1 MPVARIAKAIF
12 KKKPKSGKPI
22 SENKKK
28 ANELLRKADR
38 IMGQAMKPEMKI
50 AKKEQAEA
58 LRAKANK
65 LLMNEKV
72 GGAIKKFKEAVVK
85 RGRKSK
91 RGRPKKEEVEKARKR
106 FKKEQPTTPKRTRDA
121 RDIRVKK
128 LSGESDAAFK
138 KRRTSI
144 NKLKKEQQKEMAK
157 ERGTKEPSTKDRT
170 SRSMT
175 IPLKRKEQS
184 KASFRRRVMQGLQGV
199 TKKGES
205 KDIGKAGYPVSET
218 MRELGYTGSRKAK
231 VDLTD
236 KELEALGFQIKKA
249 GGMLKSIPTKNKG
262 LSKLPKPVRN
272 QMGFKKYGGKINN
285 SKGLSSSEI
294 DSLLD
299 KYMPKEKPLTKIE
312 KGKLKAKGG
321 IKFMQQLG
329 GFNLNNRTKKK
340 ITKRAIGGGVALRGL
355 GVTRKK

>member
-1 MPVARIAKAIF
+1 MPVSRIAKVIL
-12 KKKPKSGKPI
+12 KKKPKRGAMKPI
-22 SENKKK
+22 SAKKK
-28 ANELLRKADR
+28 RANELRRKASR
-38 IMGQAMKPEMKI
+38 IMGQAMKPEMK
-50 AKKEQAEA
+50 KDKRKEAES
-58 LRAKANK
+58 LRAQAAK
-65 LLMNEKV
+65 LAKEAGFEEIKRGA
-72 GGAIKKFKEAVVK
+72 GGVIKKGIKAVVK
-85 RGRKSK
+85 RGRKSR
-91 RGRPKKEEVEKARKR
+91 RGRPKKEV
-106 FKKEQPTTPKRTRDA
+106 
-121 RDIRVKK
+121 VKK
-128 LSGESDAAFK
+128 VVKKQDPSKIKKLPGESDAAFK

-184 KASFRRRVMQGLQGV
+184 KAAFRRRVKQGLQGV

-249 GGMLKSIPTKNKG
+249 GGLIDPPNPG
-262 LSKLPKPVRN
+262 AAALPRPVRN
-272 QMGFKKYGGKINN
+272 QMGFKKYGGKI
-285 SKGLSSSEI
+285 KRLAVG
-294 DSLLD
+294 
-299 KYMPKEKPLTKIE
+299 
-312 KGKLKAKGG
+312 GG
-321 IKFMQQLG
+321 I
-329 GFNLNNRTKKK
+329 
-340 ITKRAIGGGVALRGL
+340 ALRGL

>member
-1 MPVARIAKAIF
+1 MPVSRIAKVIL
-12 KKKPKSGKPI
+12 KKKPKRGAMKPI
-22 SENKKK
+22 SAKKK
-28 ANELLRKADR
+28 RANELKRKASR
-38 IMGQAMKPEMKI
+38 IMGQAMKPEMRKD
-50 AKKEQAEA
+50 KRKEAES
-58 LRAKANK
+58 LRAQAAK
-65 LLMNEKV
+65 LAKEAGFEEIKRGA
-72 GGAIKKFKEAVVK
+72 GGVIKKGIKAVVK

-91 RGRPKKEEVEKARKR
+91 RGRPKT
-106 FKKEQPTTPKRTRDA
+106 KKEVVKKVVKKQDPSK
-121 RDIRVKK
+121 IKK
-128 LSGESDAAFK
+128 LSSESDAAFK
-138 KRRTSI
+138 KRKASI

-184 KASFRRRVMQGLQGV
+184 KAAFRRRVEQGLQGV

-249 GGMLKSIPTKNKG
+249 GGMLKSIPTGNKG
-262 LSKLPKPVRN
+262 LPNLPTPVRN
-272 QMGFKKYGGKINN
+272 KMGFKKYGGKI
-285 SKGLSSSEI
+285 
-294 DSLLD
+294 
-299 KYMPKEKPLTKIE
+299 
-312 KGKLKAKGG
+312 
-321 IKFMQQLG
+321 
-329 GFNLNNRTKKK
+329 
-340 ITKRAIGGGVALRGL
+340 KRLAVGGGVALRGL

>member
-1 MPVARIAKAIF
+1 MPVSRIAKVIF
-12 KKKPKSGKPI
+12 KKKPKRGAIKPI
-22 SENKKK
+22 SENKKR
-28 ANELLRKADR
+28 ANELKRKADR
-38 IMGQAMKPEMKI
+38 IMGQAMKPEMRK

-72 GGAIKKFKEAVVK
+72 GGAIKKFAKDVK

-106 FKKEQPTTPKRTRDA
+106 FKKEQP
-121 RDIRVKK
+121 
-128 LSGESDAAFK
+128 
-138 KRRTSI
+138 
-144 NKLKKEQQKEMAK
+144 KEMAK

-184 KASFRRRVMQGLQGV
+184 KAAFRRRVEQGLQGV

-205 KDIGKAGYPVSET
+205 KDIGKAGYPTSET
-218 MRELGYTGSRKAK
+218 MRELGYTGSRKGK

>member
-1 MPVARIAKAIF
+1 MPVSRIAKVIL
-12 KKKPKSGKPI
+12 KKKPKRGAMKPI
-22 SENKKK
+22 SANKKR
-28 ANELLRKADR
+28 ANELKRKASR
-38 IMGQAMKPEMKI
+38 IMGQAMKPEMKNE
-50 AKKEQAEA
+50 KRKEAES
-58 LRAKANK
+58 LRAQAAKLAKEAGFEEIKKA
-65 LLMNEKV
+65 V
-72 GGAIKKFKEAVVK
+72 GGIIKKGAKAVVKQGAKAVVK

-91 RGRPKKEEVEKARKR
+91 RGRPKKEEVEKARER

-184 KASFRRRVMQGLQGV
+184 KAAFRRRVEQGLQGV

-249 GGMLKSIPTKNKG
+249 GGLIDPPNSG
-262 LSKLPKPVRN
+262 AAALPKPVRN
-272 QMGFKKYGGKINN
+272 QMGFKKRGGKIKRLAVGGGIAL
-285 SKGLSSSEI
+285 KGL
-294 DSLLD
+294 
-299 KYMPKEKPLTKIE
+299 
-312 KGKLKAKGG
+312 GA
-321 IKFMQQLG
+321 
-329 GFNLNNRTKKK
+329 
-340 ITKRAIGGGVALRGL
+340 
-355 GVTRKK
+355 TRKK

>member
-1 MPVARIAKAIF
+1 MPVSRIAKVIL
-12 KKKPKSGKPI
+12 KKKPKRGAMKPI
-22 SENKKK
+22 SAKKK
-28 ANELLRKADR
+28 RANELRRKASR
-38 IMGQAMKPEMKI
+38 IMGQAMKPEMK
-50 AKKEQAEA
+50 KDKRKEAES
-58 LRAKANK
+58 LRAQAAK
-65 LLMNEKV
+65 LAKEAGFEEIKRGA
-72 GGAIKKFKEAVVK
+72 GGVIKKVTEAVVK

-91 RGRPKKEEVEKARKR
+91 RGRPKNKKANELFKKVREK
-106 FKKEQPTTPKRTRDA
+106 FEKEQPTTPKRTRDA

-128 LSGESDAAFK
+128 RPGESDAAFK

-184 KASFRRRVMQGLQGV
+184 KAAFRRRVMQGLQGV

-218 MRELGYTGSRKAK
+218 MRELGYTGSRKGG

-249 GGMLKSIPTKNKG
+249 GGMLKSIPTGNKG
-262 LSKLPKPVRN
+262 LPNLPTPVRN
-272 QMGFKKYGGKINN
+272 KMGFKKRGGKI
-285 SKGLSSSEI
+285 KRLAVG
-294 DSLLD
+294 
-299 KYMPKEKPLTKIE
+299 
-312 KGKLKAKGG
+312 GG
-321 IKFMQQLG
+321 I
-329 GFNLNNRTKKK
+329 
-340 ITKRAIGGGVALRGL
+340 ALRGL

>member
-1 MPVARIAKAIF
+1 MA
-12 KKKPKSGKPI
+12 KKKKIQLSDEDKRFEAI
-22 SENKKK
+22 AEDVEDFLRSRE
-28 ANELLRKADR
+28 ADDMELYK
-38 IMGQAMKPEMKI
+38 
-50 AKKEQAEA
+50 
-58 LRAKANK
+58 RAI
-65 LLMNEKV
+65 
-72 GGAIKKFKEAVVK
+72 GGAIKKGAKAVVK

-91 RGRPKKEEVEKARKR
+91 RGRPKT
-106 FKKEQPTTPKRTRDA
+106 KKEVVKKVVKKQDPSK
-121 RDIRVKK
+121 VKK
-128 LSGESDAAFK
+128 LSGESDAAYK
-138 KRRTSI
+138 KRKALI
-144 NKLKKEQQKEMAK
+144 NKLKNQSIKDTAK
-157 ERGTKEPSTKDRT
+157 DSGKKLPTTKDRT

-249 GGMLKSIPTKNKG
+249 GGLIDPPNSG
-262 LSKLPKPVRN
+262 AAALPKPVRN

>member
-1 MPVARIAKAIF
+1 MPVSRIAKVIF
-12 KKKPKSGKPI
+12 KKKPKRGAIKPI
-22 SENKKK
+22 SENKKR
-28 ANELLRKADR
+28 ANELKRKADR
-38 IMGQAMKPEMKI
+38 IMGQAMKPEMRK

-72 GGAIKKFKEAVVK
+72 GGAIKKFAKDVK

-91 RGRPKKEEVEKARKR
+91 RGRPKSNVETKRDSFSGEVVTKKKR
-106 FKKEQPTTPKRTRDA
+106 DPSK
-121 RDIRVKK
+121 IKK
-128 LSGESDAAFK
+128 LSSESDAAFK
-138 KRRTSI
+138 KRKASI

>member
-1 MPVARIAKAIF
+1 MPVSRIAKVIL
-12 KKKPKSGKPI
+12 KKKPKRGAMKPI
-22 SENKKK
+22 TSDGFTLSEKKKK
-28 ANELLRKADR
+28 ANELKRKANR
-38 IMGQAMKPEMKI
+38 IMGQAMKPEMRKD
-50 AKKEQAEA
+50 KRKEAES
-58 LRAKANK
+58 LRAQAAK
-65 LLMNEKV
+65 LAKEAGFEEIKRGA
-72 GGAIKKFKEAVVK
+72 GGVIKKGIKAVVK

-91 RGRPKKEEVEKARKR
+91 RGRPKSKVETKRDSFSGEVVTKKKR
-106 FKKEQPTTPKRTRDA
+106 DPSK
-121 RDIRVKK
+121 IKK
-128 LSGESDAAFK
+128 LSSESDAAFK
-138 KRRTSI
+138 KRKASI

-184 KASFRRRVMQGLQGV
+184 KAAFRRRVEQGLQGV

-249 GGMLKSIPTKNKG
+249 GGLIDPPNPG
-262 LSKLPKPVRN
+262 AAALPRPVRN
-272 QMGFKKYGGKINN
+272 QMGFKKYGGKI
-285 SKGLSSSEI
+285 
-294 DSLLD
+294 
-299 KYMPKEKPLTKIE
+299 
-312 KGKLKAKGG
+312 
-321 IKFMQQLG
+321 
-329 GFNLNNRTKKK
+329 
-340 ITKRAIGGGVALRGL
+340 KRLAVGGGVALRGL